1 MNRITSL
8 YILLLAI
15 FFISSCDS
23 ITDSRKGDDFRTN
36 QKLWQ
41 EQNVENYSFEF
52 SKLCYCGGLFNP
64 ATIVVKADTIYAV
77 LNSVTGESLRDPQT
91 DELVLQQYPE
101 SFQTINDLFEVIE
114 NAREIADKLNV
125 KYNQQLGYPEHIEI
139 DYIKQ
144 AIDDEVAYR
153 VDNFEQEQ

>member
-23 ITDSRKGDDFRTN
+23 ITDNRKGDDFKTN

-77 LNSVTGESLRDPQT
+77 LNSETGEPLRDPHT
-91 DELVLQQYPE
+91 DELVLRSYPE
-101 SFQTINDLFEVIE
+101 SFQTIDDLFEVIE
-114 NAREIADKLNV
+114 NAREKADELEV
-125 KYNQQLGYPEHIEI
+125 EYDQEFGYPEYISI
-139 DYIKQ
+139 DYIKE
-144 AIDDEVAYR
+144 AIDDEVTYR